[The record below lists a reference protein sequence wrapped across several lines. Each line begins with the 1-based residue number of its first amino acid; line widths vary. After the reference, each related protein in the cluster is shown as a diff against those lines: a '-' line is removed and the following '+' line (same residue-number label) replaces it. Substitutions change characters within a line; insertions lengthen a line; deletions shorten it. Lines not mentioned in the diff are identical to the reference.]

1 MLPDIPS
8 FCNNTADGLSSV
20 SDVFGT
26 HIENIGSRG
35 GEHMRSYG
43 HRVTNTLAVLIRNLG
58 VEGIEL
64 QYQIQIELNLHSM
77 ADKVYL
83 STCT

>member
-1 MLPDIPS
+1 VLPDIPS
-8 FCNNTADGLSSV
+8 FCNNRADCVSSV

-64 QYQIQIELNLHSM
+64 QYQSEHDLNLPP
-77 ADKVYL
+77 
-83 STCT
+83 